1 MFAEAFI
8 KIIFGKTIQVEAV
21 YPGVRN
27 IAAKIPDRFKRH
39 GPLIITLFLLIAWS
53 CWYPG
58 YRQEMTRRPMDVP
71 ITIVPPGEIRASIH
85 IPVEEHYELLLG
97 FDRTGRDFAQWEALL
112 GQGSPIYKRGIPI
125 MVRWEIYEKSK
136 LIPIKSRE
144 VQTFGVVSGN
154 KEYVFRAVDYLR
166 VPRGDY
172 EIVVKLMQE
181 VPEVTNPQG
190 NVIMRL
196 LPGKDMAVTPE
207 LNFITW
213 IGLLMIEPLLWIVET
228 ALAILLMVKLV
239 RDR

>member
-1 MFAEAFI
+1 
-8 KIIFGKTIQVEAV
+8 
-21 YPGVRN
+21 
-27 IAAKIPDRFKRH
+27 
-39 GPLIITLFLLIAWS
+39 
-53 CWYPG
+53 
-58 YRQEMTRRPMDVP
+58 
-71 ITIVPPGEIRASIH
+71 
-85 IPVEEHYELLLG
+85 
-97 FDRTGRDFAQWEALL
+97 
-112 GQGSPIYKRGIPI
+112 